1 MTTPLLKNKRA
12 DAPDTLA
19 PDGAEIRVL
28 LDRPQ
33 GAERLSLAEALVKP
47 GERTACVSHK
57 TIEEFWYI
65 LKGTG
70 VFHRLTPD
78 GSLEETAAVA
88 PGDALLI
95 PTGYR
100 FYVENTGQ
108 EDFIFLCMDA
118 PPWPGAD
125 EAIIWDDHADATC
138 GKMIEEN

>member
-1 MTTPLLKNKRA
+1 MTKPQLKNKRA
-12 DAPDTLA
+12 SVPDTLA

-28 LDRPQ
+28 LDRLQ
-33 GAERLSLAEALVKP
+33 GVDRLSLAEALVKP

-78 GSLEETAAVA
+78 GSQEETAAVA

-100 FYVENTGQ
+100 FYVENTG
-108 EDFIFLCMDA
+108 EGDLIFLCVGT
-118 PPWPGAD
+118 PPWPGPD
-125 EAIIWDDHADATC
+125 EAIRWED
-138 GKMIEEN
+138 GKTA

>member
-1 MTTPLLKNKRA
+1 MTTPQLKNSRA

-28 LDRPQ
+28 LDKPQ
-33 GAERLSLAEALVKP
+33 GAERLSVAEALVKP

-65 LKGTG
+65 LKGQG
-70 VFHRLTPD
+70 RFHRLMPD
-78 GSLEETAAVA
+78 GNGEETADVT

-100 FYVENTGQ
+100 FYVENTGD
-108 EDFIFLCMDA
+108 EDLVFLCADT
-118 PPWPGAD
+118 PPWPGPD
-125 EAIIWDDHADATC
+125 EAIVWNTVQ
-138 GKMIEEN
+138 

>member
-1 MTTPLLKNKRA
+1 MTTTPQLKNSRA
-12 DAPDTLA
+12 EAPDTLA

-33 GAERLSLAEALVKP
+33 GAQRLSLAEALVNP
-47 GERTACVSHK
+47 GERTACVSHQ

-65 LKGTG
+65 LKGIG

-78 GSLEETAAVA
+78 GSREETAAVA

-100 FYVENTGQ
+100 FFVENTGQ
-108 EDFIFLCMDA
+108 EDLIFLCMDT
-118 PPWPGAD
+118 PPWPGPD
-125 EAIIWDDHADATC
+125 EAIIWEKNKTP
-138 GKMIEEN
+138 

>member
-1 MTTPLLKNKRA
+1 MTMPQVKNRRA
-12 DAPDTLA
+12 EAADTLA

-28 LDRPQ
+28 LDKSH

-47 GERTACVSHK
+47 GERTACVSHQ

-70 VFHRLTPD
+70 LFHRFTPD
-78 GSLEETAAVA
+78 GSRKETAAVA

-108 EDFIFLCMDA
+108 GDLIFLCADA
-118 PPWPGAD
+118 PPWPGPD
-125 EAIIWDDHADATC
+125 EAIVWED
-138 GKMIEEN
+138 GKTE